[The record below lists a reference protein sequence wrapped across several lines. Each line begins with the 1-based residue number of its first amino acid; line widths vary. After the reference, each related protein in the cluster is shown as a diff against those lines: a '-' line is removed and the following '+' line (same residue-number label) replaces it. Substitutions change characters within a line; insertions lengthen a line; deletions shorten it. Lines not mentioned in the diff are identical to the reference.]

1 MSAAT
6 SGPPAGRS
14 HARKD
19 GRQPAEPSKGDRPR
33 DGNWHRVPTS
43 LQAKKPGQGIVSPIL
58 AVIFDL
64 DGTLLDT
71 IEDITFA
78 SNRVYEPRGL
88 GRFSNDEMKTLVGEG
103 AEELIRRVFAWRNR
117 PAPSDAVVAE
127 ILTDYRREYQ
137 ACWHV
142 HSRPFPGVPEL
153 LAELARRGLRTAV
166 LSNKAQ
172 AFTAAMAESLLAP
185 HRFDIV
191 RGSLPG
197 VPLKPDPA
205 SALAI
210 AAELGVPPAAC
221 AFVGDTNVD
230 MATAR
235 AAGMLAAGALWG
247 FRTADELRANGADVL
262 LDAPAGLLAA
272 L

>member
-1 MSAAT
+1 M
-6 SGPPAGRS
+6 
-14 HARKD
+14 
-19 GRQPAEPSKGDRPR
+19 
-33 DGNWHRVPTS
+33 
-43 LQAKKPGQGIVSPIL
+43 SPIL

-71 IEDITFA
+71 IEDITEA
-78 SNRVYEPRGL
+78 SNRVYGPHGL
-88 GRFSNDEMKTLVGEG
+88 GRFSDDEMKTLVGDG
-103 AEELIRRVFAWRNR
+103 AEELIRRVFAWRGR
-117 PAPSDAVVAE
+117 PAPSDAVVAD
-127 ILTDYRREYQ
+127 ILNEYRREYQ

-142 HSRPFPGVPEL
+142 HSRPYPGIPEL
-153 LAELARRGLRTAV
+153 LAELARRGVRTAV

-172 AFTAAMAESLLAP
+172 VFTAAMAEKLLAP

-191 RGSLPG
+191 RGARPG

-205 SALAI
+205 PALAV
-210 AAELGVPPAAC
+210 AAELGLPPAAC

-247 FRTADELRANGADVL
+247 FRTAEELRANGADVL
-262 LDAPAGLLAA
+262 LDAPADLLRA